1 MFHVKPKTALLAF
14 RLVYV
19 AFIVSAS
26 ATTLL
31 SAGGAQHA
39 AHVAILAGVEIAA
52 ALGFLLPA
60 TEVAACGVL
69 LVVYAIATALSLAM
83 GEWTLRFLYYAAT
96 AVFIVS
102 LSRARAGRSA
112 AA

>member
-1 MFHVKPKTALLAF
+1 MFPVKPQTALAAF
-14 RLVYV
+14 RYVYV

-31 SAGGAQHA
+31 SGVGAHHA

-52 ALGFLLPA
+52 ALGFLFRA
-60 TEVAACGVL
+60 SEMAACFVL
-69 LVVYAIATALSLAM
+69 LAVYAIATAISLTM

-102 LSRARAGRSA
+102 LSKAQAGRSPA
-112 AA
+112 S